1 VNKTPAVLILGLGIV
16 GLVCGFAGKRLITQS
31 NPAAP
36 PPVASQAR
44 SASTRTAA
52 NPPASAASKL
62 PKPAKI
68 LSTDTLESLATAD
81 ADSLYGRLAAWLM
94 EASEPDVAAYW
105 ASVKDKPR
113 TNDITDLVFIHWTRL
128 DPQAAI
134 AAVAGTGSEHYAWW
148 AWACHDPK
156 GALAAAIAANPD
168 RVNNVAW
175 GIGEFH
181 PAWLLEHFDEIP
193 ESGRGNAISGL
204 TKWDDTDRPL
214 EMLEFLK
221 KHNSSFRP
229 RIFEALVRKD
239 PWAAYDW
246 MQANPRSGNGFDAD
260 PFAPGY
266 GDMMAIFI
274 KATSDSQPDI
284 LERLAAKT
292 PSGELKRQ
300 MEAAVFNNLLK
311 TDPTAAL
318 EQANATKAPLI
329 ASQRLAAVGLSQL
342 ETDPE
347 QAFEIAKK
355 LFATNPA
362 ALKIRSVVQGP
373 SGMRSMTTSTN
384 SAVTAF
390 VDALMAK
397 DPAQVMALQPPPKG
411 NPQYWDS
418 DYMELG
424 QRWAQQDLEGYTD
437 WVKQQT
443 DPAIRDAAVLP
454 VVNSLIQS
462 DQYVDAAEWARTST
476 AAKGQLTNLLYQW
489 NRNAPDE
496 ARQWLESADLPAEEK
511 TRLNQFMKH
520 NP

>member
-1 VNKTPAVLILGLGIV
+1 MKFIHHLPLV
-16 GLVCGFAGKRLITQS
+16 GLWISGLLCGYAGSRLIGGHRVAESPPIAAGKRTTQ
-31 NPAAP
+31 
-36 PPVASQAR
+36 VANASPMAR
-44 SASTRTAA
+44 SAAA
-52 NPPASAASKL
+52 LPKL
-62 PKPAKI
+62 PAVH
-68 LSTDTLESLATAD
+68 STDTLESLATAD
-81 ADSLYGRLAAWLM
+81 AGSLYGRLAAWLM
-94 EASEPDVAAYW
+94 DASEPDVAAYW

-113 TNDITDLVFIHWTRL
+113 TDDITDLVFIHWTRL

-148 AWACHDPK
+148 AWSCHDPK

-204 TKWDDTDRPL
+204 TKWDDTDQPL

-221 KHNSSFRP
+221 QHGGDFKP

-239 PWAAYDW
+239 PWAALDW
-246 MQANPRSGNGFDAD
+246 MQANPHLGMTSD
-260 PFAPGY
+260 PFFDGPG
-266 GDMMAIFI
+266 MMNVFI
-274 KATSDSQPDI
+274 KATAESQPDA
-284 LERLAAKT
+284 LERFAAQT

-300 MEAAVFNNLLK
+300 MEAAIFNNLVK
-311 TDPTAAL
+311 TDPAAAL

-329 ASQRLAAVGLSQL
+329 ATQRLAAVGLSQL

-373 SGMRSMTTSTN
+373 SGMSSMTTSTN
-384 SAVTAF
+384 PAVTAF

-411 NPQYWDS
+411 NPQHWDS
-418 DYMELG
+418 DSMELG
-424 QRWAQQDLEGYTD
+424 QKWAQQDLAGYTD

-443 DPAIRDAAVLP
+443 DPAIRDAAVMP
-454 VVNSLIQS
+454 VVASLIES
-462 DQYVDAAEWARTST
+462 DQFADAAEWAMTST
-476 AAKGQLTNLLYQW
+476 VAKENLSNLLYQW
-489 NRNAPDE
+489 NKNAPDE

-511 TRLNQFMKH
+511 TRLRGLG
-520 NP
+520 PD

>member
-1 VNKTPAVLILGLGIV
+1 MNKTPAVLILGLGIV
-16 GLVCGFAGKRLITQS
+16 GLVCGFAGKRLIAQS

-52 NPPASAASKL
+52 NPPASAANKL

-113 TNDITDLVFIHWTRL
+113 ANDITDLVFIHWTRL

-148 AWACHDPK
+148 AWSCHDPK

-204 TKWDDTDRPL
+204 TKWDDTDQPL

-221 KHNSSFRP
+221 KHDSSFRP

-246 MQANPRSGNGFDAD
+246 MKENKDVVRRN
-260 PFAPGY
+260 Y
-266 GDMMAIFI
+266 GSDESAMKLLVDTMA
-274 KATSDSQPDI
+274 KSQPDA
-284 LERLAAKT
+284 LERLAAQT

-300 MEAAVFNNLLK
+300 MEAEIFDNLLK
-311 TDPTAAL
+311 TDPAAAL

-329 ASQRLAAVGLSQL
+329 AAQRLAAVGLSQL

-373 SGMRSMTTSTN
+373 SGMQSMSTSSN
-384 SAVTAF
+384 PAVTAF

-411 NPQYWDS
+411 NPQNWDS

-443 DPAIRDAAVLP
+443 DPATRDAAVLP
-454 VVNSLIQS
+454 VVNSLIES
-462 DQYVDAAEWARTST
+462 DQFADAAEWAMTST
-476 AAKGQLTNLLYQW
+476 VAKGNLFNLLYQW
-489 NRNAPDE
+489 KRNAPDE
-496 ARQWLESADLPAEEK
+496 ARQWLESADLSDEEK
-511 TRLNQFMKH
+511 TRLNQLMKN